1 MSKKVKEKLTAAEFM
16 AQLLAEVKLL
26 NASVEKVAK
35 MAEVFERVAKAEEEL
50 IKEVREKGV
59 LLRAR

>member
-16 AQLLAEVKLL
+16 AQLLSEVKLL
-26 NASVEKVAK
+26 NASAEKVAK

-50 IKEVREKGV
+50 IREVREKGV

>member
-35 MAEVFERVAKAEEEL
+35 MAEILEKVGKAEEEL
-50 IKEVREKGV
+50 IKEIREKGV